1 MKEKFK
7 KGKIVILFML
17 IISIP
22 AIVKADTFSVSLDCN
37 KYTSSIASMSCKIS
51 LNNDFVGSNLKMNI
65 KSGNSKI
72 SFTPSSGINYTF
84 EDNVLTINNNFNA
97 GTLYLGDIKVAA
109 DIYNDAPGDTKT
121 VTVSDISITNS
132 SGTVINGNNVS
143 GSSYLYSE
151 TIGLSSLTISGL
163 SFTFQSDIIY
173 YNLEVDSSVSSV
185 TISAEKKDNTDTVT
199 GTGTH
204 DLNYGLNT
212 IEVIVTNKEG
222 VKKPYILNI
231 TRLQPGVSVPE
242 KKKNNYLTKIKFLGY
257 EIDFDKNKTEYDIT
271 VDNNVSKFATCTS
284 NVNDINYLCLVMEDE
299 YFAIDGESYEFI
311 FNGKDEET
319 YLEELEKLSEEIEV
333 KDNDEG
339 GYSGYVDGELIWKT
353 DENANVLYTKMYYG
367 DLKVGENVLKVV
379 VVAENGDERTYT
391 FTINRK
397 SADGKLSTEKEL
409 EKSPS
414 TGSALIIVICI
425 ILVISLGVA
434 IYFIYKKNN
443 VDKKSN
449 DLK

>member
-65 KSGNSKI
+65 KSGDSKI
-72 SFTPSSGINYTF
+72 SFKPSSGINYTF

-132 SGTVINGNNVS
+132 SGTVISGNNVS

-231 TRLQPGVSVPE
+231 TRLQPGVPVPE

-319 YLEELEKLSEEIEV
+319 YLEELKKLTEKIEV

-339 GYSGYVDGELIWKT
+339 GYSGYIDGELIWKA
-353 DENANVLYTKMYYG
+353 DENANLLYTKAYYG

-391 FTINRK
+391 FNINRK
-397 SADGKLSTEKEL
+397 NADGKLSTEKEL
-409 EKSPS
+409 EKSPP

-443 VDKKSN
+443 VDKISD